1 MEGNEPAGRRQPR
14 VRSGLKERLADPAQ
28 HGETRVV
35 ASESVWERD
44 DVDAILKGIWDIKML
59 LIQLVQLL
67 GDDEEEAD
75 E

>member
-1 MEGNEPAGRRQPR
+1 M
-14 VRSGLKERLADPAQ
+14 
-28 HGETRVV
+28 